1 MSTYKIRTREVT
13 KDCKSNH
20 QANLLGLLHREKREL
35 LLVVE
40 EYNQEIKELF
50 M

>member
-1 MSTYKIRTREVT
+1 
-13 KDCKSNH
+13 
-20 QANLLGLLHREKREL
+20 LLHREKREL

-40 EYNQEIKELF
+40 EYNQKIKELF